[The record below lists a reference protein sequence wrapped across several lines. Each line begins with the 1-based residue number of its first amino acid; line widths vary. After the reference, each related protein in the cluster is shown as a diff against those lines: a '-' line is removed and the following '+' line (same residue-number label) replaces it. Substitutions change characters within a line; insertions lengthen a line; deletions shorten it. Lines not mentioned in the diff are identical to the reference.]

1 MITNCHKNIMGTI
14 SFDGKFPSMRKAQD
28 FIVYPMQDSG
38 VEIRIQSEN
47 RFGRVNLDTG
57 EAVISDSKANYAN
70 DVWLTVCIL
79 KGTSRRFQI
88 EQEELM
94 VLRQWIKSTGAVET
108 GSSVM
113 KLDNTGA
120 IFL

>member
-1 MITNCHKNIMGTI
+1 MGTI